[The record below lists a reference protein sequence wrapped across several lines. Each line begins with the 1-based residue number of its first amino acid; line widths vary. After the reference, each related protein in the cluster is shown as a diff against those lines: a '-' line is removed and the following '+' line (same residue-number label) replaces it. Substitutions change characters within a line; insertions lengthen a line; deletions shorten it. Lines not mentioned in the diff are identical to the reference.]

1 MNTPVKKA
9 VVGKP
14 IEKLLKDNALLTVDN
29 SSVNDS
35 LARLQALRQ
44 SYIQTPTAGKNVF
57 RLPGLSN
64 K

>member
-44 SYIQTPTAGKNVF
+44 SYIQAPAAGKNVF